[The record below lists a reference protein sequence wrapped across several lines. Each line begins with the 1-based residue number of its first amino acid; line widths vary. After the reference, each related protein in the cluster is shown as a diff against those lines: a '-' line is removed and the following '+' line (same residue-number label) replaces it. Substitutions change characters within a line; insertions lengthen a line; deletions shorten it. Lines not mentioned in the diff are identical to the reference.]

1 MSSHHSSSSQ
11 TEHIDPKKLMI
22 NFEPGFSL
30 RDALNVLF
38 CHKWKIILFFCTI
51 VSAISVSTYR
61 MPYFF
66 SSEAKIVINS
76 GRDPNTIAP
85 ILGPSQYLNQNQQER
100 VNNEVLILKS
110 RVLAEKVVH
119 TVGYEN
125 FFKKPPKAPEQKPE
139 SKSEQKPE
147 SKSEQKPESKSEQK
161 PESKSEQ
168 KPELKSEQKPELKS
182 EQKPE
187 LKSEQKSESKSEQ
200 KPEQLSDQKTA
211 ENAPKNIDQSTKK
224 TGETETP
231 KQREIRIKNMTE
243 SAVDQVMGGLI
254 VELKALSFVVGLTIT
269 LRDPVL
275 AQKVLKTLLDEYLK
289 HYIELNEPKSVGVFK
304 RRYDEYEKKLREK
317 EDALYKFKVENNIVS
332 LDGQI
337 GMLISRVG
345 ELMGQIVGGESKI
358 IGLKT
363 KIADLEEI
371 LPNYKKLIIS
381 QTVKG
386 KTNNLLDALKN
397 LLIKLQTQEI
407 ELTSRYPDDSR
418 RVVEV
423 KKQIELVEQMI
434 SNEPESLA
442 ELTETVNQNYE
453 YFSRQLEDTKIDL
466 NSSEISLETM
476 KKALTDYQEKLDRLL
491 SFELTLKRLER
502 EREILL
508 KEYQAQLEI
517 LQKAE
522 SYKALNESKIVSVE
536 IIEPPTFSDEAVKPD
551 KPKNIILAI
560 VLGLLGGIG
569 LAFFLDYFDDSMKTN
584 EDVKRHLKLPVLA
597 MITTDEFERL
607 CKS

>member
-147 SKSEQKPESKSEQK
+147 TKSEQKPESKSEQKPELKSEQKPESKSEQK

-168 KPELKSEQKPELKS
+168 KPE
-182 EQKPE
+182 
-187 LKSEQKSESKSEQ
+187 
-200 KPEQLSDQKTA
+200 QLSDQKTA
-211 ENAPKNIDQSTKK
+211 ENAPKNVDQSTKK
-224 TGETETP
+224 TGEIETP

-243 SAVDQVMGGLI
+243 SAVDQVMGGLV

>member
-147 SKSEQKPESKSEQK
+147 LKSEQKPESKSEQKPESKSEQK

-168 KPELKSEQKPELKS
+168 KPE
-182 EQKPE
+182 
-187 LKSEQKSESKSEQ
+187 
-200 KPEQLSDQKTA
+200 QLSDQKTA
-211 ENAPKNIDQSTKK
+211 ENAPKNVDQSTKK

-243 SAVDQVMGGLI
+243 SAVDQVMGGLV

>member
-139 SKSEQKPE
+139 TKSEQKPESKSEQKPELKSEQKPE

-161 PESKSEQ
+161 PE
-168 KPELKSEQKPELKS
+168 
-182 EQKPE
+182 
-187 LKSEQKSESKSEQ
+187 
-200 KPEQLSDQKTA
+200 QLSDQKTA
-211 ENAPKNIDQSTKK
+211 ENAPKNVDQSTKK

-243 SAVDQVMGGLI
+243 SAVDQVMGGLV

>member
-161 PESKSEQ
+161 PES
-168 KPELKSEQKPELKS
+168 
-182 EQKPE
+182 
-187 LKSEQKSESKSEQ
+187 ESKSEQ

-211 ENAPKNIDQSTKK
+211 ENAPKNVDQSTKK

-243 SAVDQVMGGLI
+243 SAVDQVMGGLV

>member
-147 SKSEQKPESKSEQK
+147 TKSEQKPESKSEQKPELKSEQKPESKSEQK

-168 KPELKSEQKPELKS
+168 KPE
-182 EQKPE
+182 
-187 LKSEQKSESKSEQ
+187 
-200 KPEQLSDQKTA
+200 QLSDQKTA
-211 ENAPKNIDQSTKK
+211 ENAPKNVDQSTKK

-243 SAVDQVMGGLI
+243 SAVDQVMGGLV